1 MIYIDP
7 ENAFVKEGKAY
18 VRKNL
23 PKAGFALRVLNCG
36 KENIWVVI
44 I

>member
-7 ENAFVKEGKAY
+7 ENALMKERKAY

-23 PKAGFALRVLNCG
+23 SKAGFALRVLNSG
-36 KENIWVVI
+36 K
-44 I
+44 